1 MKAKDFKI
9 GQTIYEVSN
18 RRYGNEQT
26 TKPGV
31 EKVIVAVGS
40 KYVYTIEERYKDSYE
55 RNPQMA
61 RRFQPSTMKNTDSDT
76 SIYLSEGNYED
87 NQKASKQSRQIRI
100 LLESNSRR
108 MIDEKLMKMIDE
120 FYNDLVEAE
129 YI

>member
-18 RRYGNEQT
+18 RRYGNEQA

-40 KYVYTIEERYKDSYE
+40 KYVYTIEERYRDSYE